1 MIERYSKSGKTKIIE
16 PVSLPVEPPAPE
28 PAPAPSIEEQLQD
41 IKLTVDLLLL
51 KQEGIL

>member
-16 PVSLPVEPPAPE
+16 PVSLPVEP